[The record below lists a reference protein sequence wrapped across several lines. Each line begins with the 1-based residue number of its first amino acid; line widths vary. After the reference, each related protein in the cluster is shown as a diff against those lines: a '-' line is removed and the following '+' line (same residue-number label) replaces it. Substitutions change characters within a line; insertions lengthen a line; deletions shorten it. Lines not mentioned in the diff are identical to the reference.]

1 MMRISKAIVAL
12 TVIYLLA
19 LPSSDPWDV
28 GFGAV
33 LALAITLTFRQFL
46 FAEEELA
53 EEPFIRRM
61 ARLPALLVA
70 TLLVIAR
77 GTVDVARA
85 VLSPDGP
92 QNAEFVELPIIEQ
105 TVEGLA
111 INNLLLTLSPGSVLV
126 EVDDESNS
134 RLMHYLDAS
143 DEEAVKA
150 DARRFYERFQRPVWP

>member
-1 MMRISKAIVAL
+1 MRIGKAVIAL
-12 TVIYLLA
+12 TVIYMLA
-19 LPSSDPWDV
+19 LPSSDPWDI

-33 LALAITLTFRQFL
+33 LALAISMTFRRFL
-46 FAEEELA
+46 FAKEEPV

-61 ARLPALLVA
+61 AQLPALLVA
-70 TLLVIAR
+70 TLLEIVR
-77 GTVDVARA
+77 GTFDVARA

-92 QNAEFVELPIIEQ
+92 QHAGFVELPVVEQ
-105 TVEGLA
+105 TEAGLA

-126 EVDDESNS
+126 EVEDEKQS